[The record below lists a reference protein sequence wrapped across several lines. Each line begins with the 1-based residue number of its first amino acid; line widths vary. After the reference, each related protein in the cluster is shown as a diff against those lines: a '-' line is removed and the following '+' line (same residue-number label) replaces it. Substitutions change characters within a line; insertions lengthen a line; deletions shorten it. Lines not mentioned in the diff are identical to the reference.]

1 MAHSAPDFTALL
13 TTLVD
18 HEVEFIV
25 VGGVAAVLHGAPV
38 TTFDLDLVHARTPGN
53 LGRLMSALVDLDAHY
68 RGRGDQRLRPTT
80 EHLSSTGHHLLMTRY
95 GPLQILG
102 TIGQDHDFDALLQH
116 TSELM
121 VAKLR
126 LRVLIL
132 EKLIAV
138 KEEVGHEKDMM
149 VLPTLKRTLDEKSRK

>member
-1 MAHSAPDFTALL
+1 MVLAAPDFTALL

-38 TTFDLDLVHARTPGN
+38 TTFDLDLVHARTSGN
-53 LGRLMSALVDLDAHY
+53 LGRLVSALVDLDAHY
-68 RGRGDQRLRPTT
+68 RGRGDQRLRPTA

-95 GPLQILG
+95 GPLDILG
-102 TIGQDHDFDALLQH
+102 TIGEEHDFDALLQH
-116 TSELM
+116 TCELM
-121 VAKLR
+121 VGKMR
-126 LRVLIL
+126 LRVISL